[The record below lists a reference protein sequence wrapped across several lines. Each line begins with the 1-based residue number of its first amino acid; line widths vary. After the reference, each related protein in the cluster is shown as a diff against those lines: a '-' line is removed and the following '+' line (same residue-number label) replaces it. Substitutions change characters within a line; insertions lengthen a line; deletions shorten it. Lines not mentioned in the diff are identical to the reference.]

1 MAKYDA
7 AVKMTAIA
15 AVQAGTKLSA
25 AALEYSIPEST
36 LRFWVNA
43 AKKTPIEVTSPDM
56 VAPELQ
62 NSLDLLAEEVVAEIA
77 AEIATVD
84 APAPEAV
91 KEIAAEVVEALKVV
105 RSSRKSTILTS
116 PEDTAAVVLEA
127 FSNAPTVPA
136 ASVTSKA
143 VAAHRKTPLDWDA
156 MLAYK
161 VANLFGVTLSDAEAV
176 TSGQKEKDWVFV
188 GSLADIACAQYEF
201 AFKSLKKAKREF
213 RDNLGTERAMKM
225 AATNEFCMAWAETF
239 LPTVADSE

>member
-43 AKKTPIEVTSPDM
+43 AKKNPIEVTSPDM

-77 AEIATVD
+77 AEVD

-91 KEIAAEVVEALKVV
+91 KEIAAEVVEALKIV

-143 VAAHRKTPLDWDA
+143 VAAHRKTPLDWDV
-156 MLAYK
+156 MLASK
-161 VANLFGVTLSDAEAV
+161 VANLFSVTLSDAEAV